1 MKTLRNPSQFFEK
14 EYYFDEKLGVSLS
27 DHIDDIKK
35 NFPDVE
41 VQTRRDRDGFA
52 IVKTKYKPNY
62 KYKLDSIINLNEKEE
77 KQIMKESM
85 EAVLKEAFP
94 EGVEQVC
101 KSPTHEKISELIN
114 LMTFKDQEMDLESRK
129 KVDALINKRLKGN
142 YKNDINAF
150 VYDYIKLSQEVEIS
164 KNAKPFYMIDYVKKE
179 REEQ

>member
-1 MKTLRNPSQFFEK
+1 MVPDEGTAIRMEREEEMFNRIMKTLRNPSQFFEK

-94 EGVEQVC
+94 EGVE
-101 KSPTHEKISELIN
+101 
-114 LMTFKDQEMDLESRK
+114 
-129 KVDALINKRLKGN
+129 
-142 YKNDINAF
+142 
-150 VYDYIKLSQEVEIS
+150 
-164 KNAKPFYMIDYVKKE
+164 
-179 REEQ
+179 